1 MWLFGLLLLGVW
13 GVAEE
18 LKLSADA
25 KKKSKLH
32 QEYEELFDFV
42 FRKDENFI
50 PNQKNNITQKTI
62 PVTLPQ
68 QNDTELT
75 QKEAKAECLPIQET
89 MVYKTPH
96 GSCYHKSNCKWV
108 YNKKDIITLTISN
121 AKLCK
126 FSPCKECFEN
136 ENI

>member
-1 MWLFGLLLLGVW
+1 MLLGILGLLGTALIEQVEINQ
-13 GVAEE
+13 ACRKKEE
-18 LKLSADA
+18 QD
-25 KKKSKLH
+25 
-32 QEYEELFDFV
+32 
-42 FRKDENFI
+42 RKDREQI
-50 PNQKNNITQKTI
+50 EKHKKYLDERGIKGIAPTITNPI
-62 PVTLPQ
+62 VLPQ

-75 QKEAKAECLPIQET
+75 QKEVKAECLPIQET

>member
-1 MWLFGLLLLGVW
+1 MLLGILGLLGTALIEQVEINQ
-13 GVAEE
+13 ACRKKEE
-18 LKLSADA
+18 QD
-25 KKKSKLH
+25 
-32 QEYEELFDFV
+32 
-42 FRKDENFI
+42 RKDREQI
-50 PNQKNNITQKTI
+50 EKCKKYLDERGIKGIAPTITNPI
-62 PVTLPQ
+62 VLPQ

-75 QKEAKAECLPIQET
+75 YKEVKTECLPIQET
-89 MVYKTPH
+89 MVYKTLH